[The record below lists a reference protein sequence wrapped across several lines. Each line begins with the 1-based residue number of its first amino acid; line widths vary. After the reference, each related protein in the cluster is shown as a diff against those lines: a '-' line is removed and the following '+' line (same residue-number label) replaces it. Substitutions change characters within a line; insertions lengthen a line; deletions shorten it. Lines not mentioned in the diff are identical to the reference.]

1 MQEQRLRRILA
12 RVAFSGL
19 VLGSMTLA
27 ACGSGNGGSSVD
39 KHIKIATDFPVS
51 GGDASATLPAEYAVN
66 LAVQQNKDLGSGYT
80 LEVVNKDDEGATG
93 ADPSVG
99 EANVQQLVNDKEVM
113 AIVGPFNSG
122 VAKKEIPVVNAATL
136 VEISPTNT
144 NPGLTLRQYA
154 NANQIDFDKLHPS
167 NKPNSYFRI
176 PANDVVQ
183 GQADAKIALAAPV
196 SAKTAFVVDDN
207 STYGKGLGDFFS
219 DAFKAGGGT
228 IVGTRASI
236 TSDQVANLPQLAT
249 TIKGLNPDAVF
260 YGGVTS
266 QGGPVLKKDLVAI
279 GYTKPMV
286 GGDGIAADPGF
297 IDKAGAA
304 AAGTIGTVAAP
315 DPSALTS
322 SNAAAFKSAYTSF
335 VQGKQNNDLLPYSSQ
350 AYDAA
355 MIEITAIKNLIQANK
370 SVTRANVRDEVAA
383 IHYDGITGS
392 ISFDQNGDNAGSK
405 VFAVYAVDPAKAA
418 GKWSYETQINV

>member
-1 MQEQRLRRILA
+1 MPRNRFVRSVATGTILA
-12 RVAFSGL
+12 LAGSL
-19 VLGSMTLA
+19 VLAGCGA
-27 ACGSGNGGSSVD
+27 AGTSVN
-39 KHIKIATDFPVS
+39 KNLKIATDFPVS
-51 GGDASATLPAEYAVN
+51 GGDASATLPAQYAVN
-66 LAVQQNKDLGSGYT
+66 LAVDQNKDLGNGYT
-80 LEVVNKDDEGATG
+80 LSVVNKDDEGASG

-99 EANVQQLVNDKEVM
+99 EANVQQLVNDAQVM

-144 NPGLTLRQYA
+144 NPGLTLQQYA
-154 NANQIDFDKLHPS
+154 DANNIDFSKLHPAG
-167 NKPNSYFRI
+167 KPNSYFRI

-183 GQADAKIALAAPV
+183 GKADATIALSPSPGL

-249 TIKGLNPDAVF
+249 TIKASNADVVF

-279 GYTKPMV
+279 GYKKPMV

-297 IDKAGAA
+297 IKTAGLAA
-304 AAGTIGTVAAP
+304 VGTIGTVAAP
-315 DPSALTS
+315 DTSTLTS
-322 SNAAAFKSAYTSF
+322 TAAQDFKAKYTAFVA
-335 VQGKQNNDLLPYSSQ
+335 GKPNNDLLPYSAQ

-355 MIEITAIKNLIQANK
+355 MIEITAIKNLIAANK
-370 SVTRANVRDEVAA
+370 AVTRAAVRDQVA
-383 IHYDGITGS
+383 GISYPGLTGT
-392 ISFDQNGDNAGSK
+392 ISFDANGDNAGSK
-405 VFAVYAVDPAKAA
+405 VFAVYAVDPAKDPT
-418 GKWSYETQINV
+418 KWSYETQINA